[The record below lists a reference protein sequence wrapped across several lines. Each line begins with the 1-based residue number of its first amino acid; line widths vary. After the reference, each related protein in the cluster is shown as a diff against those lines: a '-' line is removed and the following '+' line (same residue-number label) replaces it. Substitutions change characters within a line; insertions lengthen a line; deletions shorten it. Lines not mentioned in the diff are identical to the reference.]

1 MKRLHLTTIIL
12 CTAVAFMLSACGL
25 KKMTTRTVGA
35 ISSDGIVAVESE
47 SDVELAR
54 DNTIPL
60 IKSLEVFSAGD
71 PDDRQYLAL
80 LARSY
85 GTYAFGF
92 FEEDMI
98 RYRGRDEMKY
108 RKGYGRADMFY
119 RRGKVYGIRGLST
132 KGGMKK
138 ALEGP
143 LGDME
148 KALKGFGKKDVPLLY
163 WAAFC
168 WGNWLNLHRD
178 DPNAFIDTPRVQA
191 LVERVVEIDPDYNYG
206 TGLSFLGAVHASR
219 PAMLGGNSA
228 KAREYFERAME
239 VAPDYLMNKVMTAQY
254 LAVQIQDRALFTKLL
269 NEVKAADAAALPEQ
283 RLANELA
290 KRRAVLLLE
299 RVDEYF

>member
-1 MKRLHLTTIIL
+1 MS
-12 CTAVAFMLSACGL
+12 LSACGL

-35 ISSDGIVAVESE
+35 ISSEGIVAVESE

-92 FEEDMI
+92 FEEDMLKH
-98 RYRGRDEMKY
+98 RGRDEKAY

-119 RRGKVYGIRGLST
+119 RRGKAYGIRGLST
-132 KGGMKK
+132 KGGMKE
-138 ALEGP
+138 AVDGP

-148 KALKGFGKKDVPLLY
+148 KALEGFGKKDVPLLY
-163 WAAFC
+163 WTAFC

-178 DPNAFIDTPRVQA
+178 DPSAFIDTPRVQA
-191 LVERVVEIDPDYNYG
+191 LVERAVEIDPDYHYG
-206 TGLSFLGAVHASR
+206 TGLSFLGAIHASR
-219 PAMLGGNSA
+219 PKMLGGNPD
-228 KAREYFERAME
+228 KARDYFDRAM
-239 VAPDYLMNKVMTAQY
+239 VVSPDYLMNKVMAAQY
-254 LAVQIQDRALFTKLL
+254 LAVQTQDRALFARLL
-269 NEVKAADAAALPEQ
+269 NEVKAADAAAIPEQ
-283 RLANELA
+283 RLANEIA

-299 RVDEYF
+299 RIDDYF

>member
-1 MKRLHLTTIIL
+1 MKRIHLTAIFL
-12 CTAVAFMLSACGL
+12 CAVLCVALSACSL

-35 ISSDGIVAVESE
+35 ISTDGIVAIESE

-54 DNTIPL
+54 NNTIPL

-71 PDDRQYLAL
+71 PDDRRYLAL

-98 RYRGRDEMKY
+98 RYRGRDEKAY
-108 RKGYGRADMFY
+108 RKGYNRADMFY
-119 RRGKVYGIRGLST
+119 RRGKGYGLRGLST
-132 KGGMKK
+132 KGAMKK
-138 ALEGP
+138 AIGGP
-143 LGDME
+143 LSDME

-178 DPNAFIDTPRVQA
+178 DPTAFIDTPRVQA
-191 LVERVVEIDPDYNYG
+191 LVERAVEIDPSYNYG

-219 PAMLGGNSA
+219 PPMLGGNPT
-228 KAREYFERAME
+228 KAREYFERAMTLS
-239 VAPDYLMNKVMTAQY
+239 PDYLMNKVMTAQY
-254 LAVQIQDRALFTKLL
+254 LAVQTQDRALFTRLL
-269 NEVKAADAAALPEQ
+269 NEVKAADAAALSEQ

-290 KRRAVLLLE
+290 QRRAVLLLE